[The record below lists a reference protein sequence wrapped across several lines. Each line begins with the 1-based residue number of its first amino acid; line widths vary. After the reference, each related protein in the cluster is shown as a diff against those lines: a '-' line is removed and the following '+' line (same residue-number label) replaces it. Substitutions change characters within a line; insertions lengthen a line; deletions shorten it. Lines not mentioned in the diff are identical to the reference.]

1 MEIKAIFFAIVFRH
15 VILCI
20 SRVSR
25 VSFLAAYSSRCH
37 SRAKLAQATIPVH
50 APRLRQKTAAAMV
63 LGSVSAGSGLLA
75 GCLVTVESGLLLLL
89 LSSLH
94 AVGLRCTPLA
104 HSRDEATCA
113 RPFLVKKKGRGVV
126 LRTLTLVRPRVGG
139 RARLALQ
146 VNHIEKLETLG
157 TGSPGE

>member
-1 MEIKAIFFAIVFRH
+1 MEIKTIFFAIVFRH

-63 LGSVSAGSGLLA
+63 LGSVSAGSGLPA
-75 GCLVTVESGLLLLL
+75 GCLVTVESGLLLL

-113 RPFLVKKKGRGVV
+113 RPFLVKQKRKRGRSPNAH
-126 LRTLTLVRPRVGG
+126 PREAPG
-139 RARLALQ
+139 RRQGTACFASKPYR
-146 VNHIEKLETLG
+146 ET
-157 TGSPGE
+157 

>member
-1 MEIKAIFFAIVFRH
+1 MEIRAIFFAIVFRH

-50 APRLRQKTAAAMV
+50 APRLRQKMAAAMV
-63 LGSVSAGSGLLA
+63 LGSVCAGSGLLA

-113 RPFLVKKKGRGVV
+113 RPFLVTKKRKRGRSPNAH
-126 LRTLTLVRPRVGG
+126 PREAPDRRQGTACFASKPY
-139 RARLALQ
+139 R
-146 VNHIEKLETLG
+146 ET
-157 TGSPGE
+157 

>member
-20 SRVSR
+20 NRVSR
-25 VSFLAAYSSRCH
+25 VLFRAAYSSRCH
-37 SRAKLAQATIPVH
+37 SRAKLAQTTIPVH

-63 LGSVSAGSGLLA
+63 LGSVCAGSGLPA
-75 GCLVTVESGLLLLL
+75 GCLVTVESGLLLLLL

-113 RPFLVKKKGRGVV
+113 RPFLVTKKRKRGRSPNAH
-126 LRTLTLVRPRVGG
+126 PREAPDRRQGTACFASKPY
-139 RARLALQ
+139 R
-146 VNHIEKLETLG
+146 ET
-157 TGSPGE
+157 